1 MGRIIINF
9 CFLLTITSFLSLPL
23 HQLAASSGEKLVTK
37 VTLIRFADIAW
48 VRVAASFPEQLV
60 ATRRYNITLDIKLI
74 EVDGKLKKLLIKG
87 IRVSIGSEY
96 IEYVPDEPLSLTK
109 VGDSRRVNVTIAPRF
124 FASEMSPGDV
134 RDATLKVDFSYH
146 LEGTRAGGEE
156 VIESGLYAVFASLP
170 VRVVTP
176 KTRVYVQ
183 PRVVTTYEPSYIVNF
198 TVRVW
203 VEGEGFVENVRV
215 EVRGAPVQCYLLTT
229 GRLEVGESRVL
240 WTIMN
245 VTELGP
251 MAPERCRPSVLVTA
265 VTPWGYV
272 FSYTFSF
279 TLELLKVRRVSAQV
293 PDKVIALAYTPVKLS
308 LEPAPE
314 AKEEVTVLVS
324 CDGRRL
330 REVRYR
336 PTIHVPLA
344 PSPGL
349 HEVRLTAY
357 SKLQAPTSVTK
368 VVEAVTVAPQ
378 LRVAAIEAT
387 ESVRVEVLPLCAGSE
402 VVVTVTSSE
411 GGTVME
417 ARLTD
422 EQMSVAPAT
431 INGIE
436 AAKGVAYVSLRG
448 LGPGEYV
455 IKVTY
460 ESGLGSVT
468 RTLTYVVRRASPLEQ
483 LERFLSIIPLPTPML
498 LGVIAA
504 AVAIP
509 VAYAVLSRRRAEEV
523 EEGE

>member
-1 MGRIIINF
+1 MGRTNSF
-9 CFLLTITSFLSLPL
+9 YFLLVIALFSLPL
-23 HQLAASSGEKLVTK
+23 HQLAASGGEELVTK

-74 EVDGKLKKLLIKG
+74 EVDGRLRKLLIKG

-96 IEYVPDEPLSLTK
+96 IEYVPDEPLSLAK

-134 RDATLKVDFSYH
+134 RDATLRVDFSYYI
-146 LEGTRAGGEE
+146 EGTRASGEE

-176 KTRVYVQ
+176 RTRVYVQ
-183 PRVVTTYEPSYIVNF
+183 PRVATAYEPSYVVNF

-229 GRLEVGESRVL
+229 GRLGVGESRVL

-272 FSYTFSF
+272 FTYTFSF

-293 PDKVIALAYTPVKLS
+293 PDKVIALAYTPVRLS

-314 AKEEVTVLVS
+314 AKEEVTVSVS

-330 REVRYR
+330 REVRYG

-344 PSPGL
+344 PGPGL
-349 HEVRLTAY
+349 HEVKITAY
-357 SKLQAPTSVTK
+357 SELQAPVSVTK
-368 VVEAVTVAPQ
+368 VVEAVTATPR
-378 LRVAAIEAT
+378 LSVAAVEAT
-387 ESVRVEVLPLCAGSE
+387 KSLRVEVLPLCAGSE
-402 VVVTVTSSE
+402 VVVAVTGSE

-417 ARLTD
+417 VRLAD
-422 EQMSVAPAT
+422 EQMSVVPAT

-436 AAKGVAYVSLRG
+436 AAKGVAYVSLRD

-468 RTLTYVVRRASPLEQ
+468 RTLAYVVRGASPLEQ
-483 LERFLSIIPLPTPML
+483 LEGFLSIIPLPTPIL

-509 VAYAVLSRRRAEEV
+509 VAYVVLSRRRSEEEV